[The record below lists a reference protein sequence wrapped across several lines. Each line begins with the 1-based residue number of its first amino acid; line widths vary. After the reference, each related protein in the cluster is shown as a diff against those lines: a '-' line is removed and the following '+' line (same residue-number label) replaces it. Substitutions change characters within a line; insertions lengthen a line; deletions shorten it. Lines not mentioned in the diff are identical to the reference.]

1 MLDINVLG
9 MNNNLNPDETVNT
22 VIYSNVTN
30 KINFRC
36 KRIMQYT
43 EQNHA
48 QLRNKHLF

>member
-22 VIYSNVTN
+22 VINLNVTN

-36 KRIMQYT
+36 KRIMQYVLHGT
-43 EQNHA
+43 KPCTTA
-48 QLRNKHLF
+48 Q